1 MGSFGTENFRSLIF
15 FIFWLFTEFSRLRD
29 RGVVRHLASERHARR
44 SICRSSATR
53 LLQQARRTASH
64 AGRPCA
70 GFGNLVEAPALRIV
84 DLARPLGY
92 HDGFRR
98 LASVRLIGPQGSGEA
113 RLAVQHF
120 TQRVGTSTTH
130 HVVLPNPRRRLQGR
144 ALTRLTMSRRFGR
157 TKREEVD
164 AMQVKETVAYVLN
177 HEFQISVPASDLD
190 AKADARLVDLKD
202 KVRLNGF
209 RPGKVPVSHL
219 KKVYGR
225 SVMAET
231 VEQTIRDT
239 NSQIFS
245 ERGFRL
251 ATEPK
256 VTMPT
261 EEKAVEDILT
271 GKSDLTYTVA
281 IEVVPAIQL
290 ADFKSFSVEKP
301 VADVTDADVDEA
313 IKRIADQNRG
323 YTAKAEGAKA
333 ETGDRVTISF
343 KGTIDGT
350 PFDGGTGENIQVV
363 IGAGQFIPGFEEQLV
378 GIAAG
383 ETRNLKVSF
392 PKNYMSEKLAGQPAE
407 FETTATAIEAP
418 QGVEIND
425 EFAKTLGLESL
436 DKLKQAARER
446 LTAEYAGATRQRVKR
461 TLLDRLDEAHQFEA
475 PPTLID
481 EEFNLMWNSIK
492 AEMESGGKTFAD
504 ENTTEEA
511 SQEEYRKIADRR
523 VRLGL
528 VLSEIGEKNKITVTD
543 DEVSRAVIERAR
555 QMPGREKEVWDYYRS
570 NANALAQ
577 LRAPIYEDKVVDF
590 ILELANVTEKKVTR
604 EDLFKDDEAEKSA
617 A

>member
-1 MGSFGTENFRSLIF
+1 LTLI
-15 FIFWLFTEFSRLRD
+15 RP
-29 RGVVRHLASERHARR
+29 
-44 SICRSSATR
+44 SS
-53 LLQQARRTASH
+53 
-64 AGRPCA
+64 
-70 GFGNLVEAPALRIV
+70 
-84 DLARPLGY
+84 
-92 HDGFRR
+92 
-98 LASVRLIGPQGSGEA
+98 
-113 RLAVQHF
+113 
-120 TQRVGTSTTH
+120 
-130 HVVLPNPRRRLQGR
+130 
-144 ALTRLTMSRRFGR
+144 R
-157 TKREEVD
+157 TKLGKKID
-164 AMQVKETVAYVLN
+164 AMQVTETLAEGLK

-190 AKADARLVDLKD
+190 AKAGARLVDLKD

-239 NSQIFS
+239 NTKIFT

-271 GKSDLTYTVA
+271 GKSDLNYTVS
-281 IEVVPAIQL
+281 IEVVPSIQL
-290 ADFKSFSVEKP
+290 ADFKGFSVEKP

-323 YTAKAEGAKA
+323 YAAKGEGAKA
-333 ETGDRVTISF
+333 ENGDRVTVSF
-343 KGTIDGT
+343 KGSINGAL
-350 PFDGGTGENIQVV
+350 FDGGTGENIEVV
-363 IGAGQFIPGFEEQLV
+363 IGSNTFIPGFEEQLL
-378 GIAAG
+378 GMAAG
-383 ETRNLKVSF
+383 ETRTLKVSF
-392 PKNYMSEKLAGQPAE
+392 PKNYTNLELAGKPAE
-407 FETTATAIEAP
+407 FETTATLIEAP
-418 QGVEIND
+418 QDTEIND
-425 EFAKTLGLESL
+425 EFAKALGLESL
-436 DKLKQAARER
+436 DKLKEAARQR
-446 LTAEYAGATRQRVKR
+446 LTAEFAGATRQRVKR
-461 TLLDRLDEAHQFEA
+461 MLLDRLDEAHRFEA
-475 PPTLID
+475 PPSLVD

-504 ENTTEEA
+504 EDTTEEA
-511 SQEEYRKIADRR
+511 AKEEYRKIADRR

-528 VLSEIGEKNKITVTD
+528 VLSEIGEKNKITVTE

-555 QMPGREKEVWDYYRS
+555 SMPGREKEVWEFYQK
-570 NANALAQ
+570 NPNALAQ

-604 EDLFKDDEAEKSA
+604 EDLYKDEDAEKTA